1 MEFRYLRYFVAVAEA
16 RHFTRAAE
24 KLGISQP
31 PLSQQIKKLENEI
44 GTPLFKRLTRGVE
57 MTEAGKM
64 LYEDACQILKL
75 TDTAVDRARSIA
87 RGEEGN
93 FNVGFSASSSFHPTV
108 LQLLHAYRQRYP
120 HVSLNPRQENTPNLI
135 TALHNRNIDAAFLRL
150 PCDVS
155 SELNREALL
164 EEPMTLVL
172 PADHPLHDKRHIQLS
187 ELKQNPLIMFPREVC
202 PVLHDMILR
211 TCYLSGYEPKLSQ
224 EAPQLTA
231 TIGMVSAGFG
241 ITIIPKSLSCIRM
254 NGVSYHNIDDAGLNT
269 QITLVWRQHE
279 HSHIV
284 MNMVQLLRSHLREKP
299 ARAAVP
305 R

>member
-1 MEFRYLRYFVAVAEA
+1 MEFRYLRYFVAVAST

-31 PLSQQIKKLENEI
+31 PLSQQIKKLEHEI

-57 MTEAGKM
+57 MTEAGKV
-64 LYEDACQILKL
+64 LYEDARQILSL
-75 TDTAVDRARSIA
+75 TDAAVDRARSIA
-87 RGEEGN
+87 RGERGS

-120 HVSLNPRQENTPNLI
+120 QVQLNPRQENTPDLI
-135 TALHNRNIDAAFLRL
+135 AALHNRNIDVAFLRL

-155 SELNREALL
+155 SELNSEILL

-172 PADHPLHDKRHIQLS
+172 PADHPLHDRRDIRLN
-187 ELKQNPLIMFPREVC
+187 ELNQDPLIIFPREVC

-224 EAPQLTA
+224 QAPQLTA

-241 ITIIPKSLSCIRM
+241 ITIIPRSLSCIKMDR
-254 NGVSYHNIDDAGLNT
+254 VSYHPIDNARLNT
-269 QITLVWRQHE
+269 QITMVWRQHE
-279 HSHIV
+279 RSPLV
-284 MNMVQLLRSHLREKP
+284 LNMMQLRRNHLRKS
-299 ARAAVP
+299 
-305 R
+305 

>member
-1 MEFRYLRYFVAVAEA
+1 MEFRYLRYFVAVAST

-31 PLSQQIKKLENEI
+31 PLSQQIKKLEHEI

-57 MTEAGKM
+57 MTEAGKV
-64 LYEDACQILKL
+64 LYEDARQILSL
-75 TDTAVDRARSIA
+75 TDAAVDRARSIA
-87 RGEEGN
+87 RGERGS
-93 FNVGFSASSSFHPTV
+93 FNVGFSASASFHPTV

-120 HVSLNPRQENTPNLI
+120 RVQLNPRQENTPDLI
-135 TALHNRNIDAAFLRL
+135 AALHNRNIDVAFLRL

-155 SELNREALL
+155 SDLNSEILL

-172 PADHPLHDKRHIQLS
+172 PADHPLHDRRDIRLN
-187 ELKQNPLIMFPREVC
+187 ELNQDPLIIFPREVC

-224 EAPQLTA
+224 QAPQLTA

-241 ITIIPKSLSCIRM
+241 ITIIPRSLSCIRM
-254 NGVSYHNIDDAGLNT
+254 DRVSYHPIDNERLNT
-269 QITLVWRQHE
+269 QITMVWRQHE
-279 HSHIV
+279 RSPLV
-284 MNMVQLLRSHLREKP
+284 LNMMQLRRNHLRKS
-299 ARAAVP
+299 
-305 R
+305 